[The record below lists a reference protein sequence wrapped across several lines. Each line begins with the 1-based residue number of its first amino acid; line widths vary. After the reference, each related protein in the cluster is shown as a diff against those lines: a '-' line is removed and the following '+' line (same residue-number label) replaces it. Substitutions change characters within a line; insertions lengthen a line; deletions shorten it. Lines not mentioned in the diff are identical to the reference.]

1 MGVLWGNEQSHPAVD
16 CNIMPTQIL
25 CHPKMTQDNIEGA
38 QEFMFPPNWDKF
50 WKLEQK
56 IELKCIV
63 VKEKPD
69 FNAFEYTI

>member
-1 MGVLWGNEQSHPAVD
+1 
-16 CNIMPTQIL
+16 
-25 CHPKMTQDNIEGA
+25 MTQDNIEGA